1 MGQLTP
7 KNSNLFALRYE
18 VEGKQRFPAVPN
30 LKILYLLK
38 TDSSTLASSQ
48 ELFVSLFSRVF
59 NLLTEPDVTLLCFVP
74 HSKVSRVRYFLEV
87 LVAVAVFCLVFL

>member
-1 MGQLTP
+1 MP
-7 KNSNLFALRYE
+7 KNSILFSLPYE

-30 LKILYLLK
+30 FKILYLLK
-38 TDSSTLASSQ
+38 TDSSTLASSN

>member
-7 KNSNLFALRYE
+7 INSNLFSWRYE
-18 VEGKQRFPAVPN
+18 VEVKQRFPAVPF

-38 TDSSTLASSQ
+38 TDSSTLASSD
-48 ELFVSLFSRVF
+48 ELFVILFSRAF